1 MCNIIVGALVGCFA
15 LVEPSESRAS
25 SEDEARAFIK
35 KLGGTVTID
44 EKRPGRPVVAV
55 NL

>member
-1 MCNIIVGALVGCFA
+1 MCNIIVCALVGCFA
-15 LVEPSESRAS
+15 LVEPSGSRAS
-25 SEDEARAFIK
+25 PEDEARDFIK

-44 EKRPGRPVVAV
+44 EKRPGQPVVAV